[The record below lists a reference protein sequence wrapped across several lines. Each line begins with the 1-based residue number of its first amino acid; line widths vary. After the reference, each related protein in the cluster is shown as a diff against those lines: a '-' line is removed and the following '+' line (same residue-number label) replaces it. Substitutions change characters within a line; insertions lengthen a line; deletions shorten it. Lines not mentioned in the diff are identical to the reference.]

1 MAQDYV
7 RYSADVETIPAG
19 ENETIEQILASL
31 HRLHERNHEEHGKA
45 IRVSHAKSHGVAIGE
60 LIVLDNLPGAL
71 AQGIF
76 VPGAQYPVIARLA
89 NVPGEIDSDAV
100 ATQRGFAFKLLDVPG
115 AKLPGHEGQTTQD
128 FILDTGNRFPAAD
141 ASAFLMTHRMLEH
154 APQIPDALKSAVS
167 AASRV
172 ANAALHAIGTD
183 SANLDFFGHSR
194 VHPLAEAYFTQ
205 APIRYGAY
213 VAKLAVVP
221 VSPAQI
227 ALAKTNIDKDDP
239 NGLRTATVSYLG
251 RQDAEFDVRVQLCT
265 DLETMPVENA
275 NTEWPEDVSPYRTV
289 ARLRFPKQDAF
300 SPARQHFVD
309 GLSFCVSHSLEAHR
323 PLGSIM
329 RARLRAYPE
338 MSRLRRSTN
347 AVALSEP
354 ASVAEVPA

>member
-1 MAQDYV
+1 MMQDYV
-7 RYSADVETIPAG
+7 RYSADVETIPPG
-19 ENETIEQILASL
+19 ESETIEQILASM
-31 HRLHERNHEEHGKA
+31 HRLHARNHEHHGTA
-45 IRVSHAKSHGVAIGE
+45 VRVSHAKSHGVAIGE
-60 LIVLDNLPGAL
+60 LVVSEDLPEAL

-76 VPGAQYPVIARLA
+76 MPGARYPAIARLA
-89 NVPGEIDSDAV
+89 NVPGEIESDAV
-100 ATQRGFAFKLLDVPG
+100 ATQRGFAFKLLDVAG
-115 AKLPGHEGQTTQD
+115 DKLPDHQGQTTQD
-128 FILDTGNRFPAAD
+128 FVLDTGNRFAAAD

-167 AASRV
+167 SASRV
-172 ANAALHAIGTD
+172 TNAALHAIGTD

-221 VSPAQI
+221 VSPAQM
-227 ALAKTNIDKDDP
+227 ALAKTDIDKDDP

-251 RQDAEFDVRVQLCT
+251 QHDAEFDVRVQLCT

-275 NTEWPEDVSPYRTV
+275 NTEWPEDASPYRTV
-289 ARLRFPKQDAF
+289 ARLCLPKQDAF
-300 SPARQHFVD
+300 SPARRQFVD

-329 RARLRAYPE
+329 RARLRSYPE
-338 MSRLRRSTN
+338 MSRLRRSAN
-347 AVALSEP
+347 GVALAEP
-354 ASVAEVPA
+354 ASVTEVPA